1 VGEEPMSITDKEDEN
16 QVMKIFG
23 AADDEEQASSDLG
36 TLSRSINVGGRQ
48 YSAGTPLSSIEGP
61 NGTAAEYIDELKED
75 NPTIARTKPTVIQG
89 AAIAVAMG
97 EKNYQIIQENITDL
111 RSVLGES
118 RLLEQDYSV
127 SFDRGDDKY
136 KIRRINTGTT
146 NPSDNSTTPSYKPA
160 MSLQDVASGAGS
172 IRKGEKGDA
181 IVTVQTFLNVPNV
194 TGVYDDET
202 FDRVVSFQSQNNI
215 VPANGLI
222 GPETALAIIRAT
234 NVRQPSDKTNNN
246 TQITPDKKETEK
258 KIKKVAGRYA
268 SEDEAQDVLDQV
280 RNLED
285 TEVSYETCVEVI
297 ATASR
302 ALPAKGGPSTYKVL
316 QFCYDKYN
324 FGRLGK
330 TSRKVK
336 REYGITHDGDR
347 RNRRRR

>member
-1 VGEEPMSITDKEDEN
+1 M
-16 QVMKIFG
+16 
-23 AADDEEQASSDLG
+23 
-36 TLSRSINVGGRQ
+36 
-48 YSAGTPLSSIEGP
+48 
-61 NGTAAEYIDELKED
+61 
-75 NPTIARTKPTVIQG
+75 
-89 AAIAVAMG
+89 
-97 EKNYQIIQENITDL
+97 
-111 RSVLGES
+111 S
-118 RLLEQDYSV
+118 RLELVV
-127 SFDRGDDKY
+127 SEKE
-136 KIRRINTGTT
+136 K
-146 NPSDNSTTPSYKPA
+146 
-160 MSLQDVASGAGS
+160 
-172 IRKGEKGDA
+172 KGDA

-222 GPETALAIIRAT
+222 GPETALAIIRAM

-246 TQITPDKKETEK
+246 TQTNTNKQTTPDKKETEK
-258 KIKKVAGRYA
+258 KINKVAGRYA